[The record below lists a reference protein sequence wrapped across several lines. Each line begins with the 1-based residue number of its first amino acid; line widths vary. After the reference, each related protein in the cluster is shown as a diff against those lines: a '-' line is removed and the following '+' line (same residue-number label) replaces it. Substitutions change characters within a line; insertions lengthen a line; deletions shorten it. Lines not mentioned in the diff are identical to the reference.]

1 MMSFIVETKIYLIAV
16 MELVDGDLHDLL
28 PSIHGKEGVVD
39 VFHQILLGYNYIVQQ
54 GYYHCDLSL
63 ENIAVKLVPNYNNSG
78 KARIIAK
85 VSDFGRVRK
94 MDSSGS
100 AIIEEDEIA
109 GKPYYLAPEAYC
121 GSYEAGPADIWS
133 LGIIL
138 YIMITGSP
146 PFWIAND
153 SDEVY
158 EPFSHKGFSYLT
170 DTLIRASASQTEISK
185 IGLTSSYLD
194 LLQQLLEIDPTK
206 RPTIGDILKLEWF

>member
-1 MMSFIVETKIYLIAV
+1 M
-16 MELVDGDLHDLL
+16 
-28 PSIHGKEGVVD
+28 
-39 VFHQILLGYNYIVQQ
+39 
-54 GYYHCDLSL
+54 
-63 ENIAVKLVPNYNNSG
+63 
-78 KARIIAK
+78 
-85 VSDFGRVRK
+85 
-94 MDSSGS
+94 
-100 AIIEEDEIA
+100 
-109 GKPYYLAPEAYC
+109 APEAYC

-146 PFWIAND
+146 PFGIAND

-170 DTLIRASASQTEISK
+170 DTLIRASASQNEISK